1 MNRGKGAD
9 GPEDVDATFAEI
21 VADLR
26 AEGVGVFLDEDP
38 FSGAGPASAEPD
50 ASSKS
55 EPEAGGAQPKPSAD
69 PPAPSAPRESSS
81 EGWRTGGA
89 DWDTTMFSG
98 DPAED
103 DEHYVP
109 PEPPPLPRWRKG
121 AFIVLLF
128 FVVGLLLLIVPNL
141 IGVGP
146 ALATPLGILSLATGI
161 ALLLLR
167 VRQGPPPGADPSNG
181 AQV

>member
-1 MNRGKGAD
+1 MSRGKD

-26 AEGVGVFLDEDP
+26 ADGFGLPEEDAADTADKADKA
-38 FSGAGPASAEPD
+38 GAAD
-50 ASSKS
+50 ASSTGFGVES
-55 EPEAGGAQPKPSAD
+55 ESRRTPDRPAE
-69 PPAPSAPRESSS
+69 PPAVDTPPES
-81 EGWRTGGA
+81 GWRSGGTS
-89 DWDTTMFSG
+89 WDATMFSD
-98 DPAED
+98 DPAGD
-103 DEHYVP
+103 DEHYIP
-109 PEPPPLPRWRKG
+109 PEPPPLPRPKMG
-121 AFIVLLF
+121 AFLILLLF
-128 FVVGLLLLIVPNL
+128 LAGLFLLILPDV

-146 ALATPLGILSLATGI
+146 TVATPLGILALATSI

>member
-1 MNRGKGAD
+1 MSRGKGAD

-26 AEGVGVFLDEDP
+26 AEGVGLISEDT
-38 FSGAGPASAEPD
+38 ADAEPAAPEKSSHEQEQAPERGANWRSGGTEWD
-50 ASSKS
+50 A
-55 EPEAGGAQPKPSAD
+55 
-69 PPAPSAPRESSS
+69 
-81 EGWRTGGA
+81 TV
-89 DWDTTMFSG
+89 FSD
-98 DPAED
+98 DPAD
-103 DEHYVP
+103 DNEHFVP
-109 PEPPPLPRWRKG
+109 PEPPPLPRPRKS

-128 FVVGLLLLIVPNL
+128 FVIGLLLLIAPKL
-141 IGVGP
+141 LG
-146 ALATPLGILSLATGI
+146 LSTTSATPLGILALAVGI

>member
-1 MNRGKGAD
+1 MSRGKD

-26 AEGVGVFLDEDP
+26 AGGFGLPEDDTADTAEA
-38 FSGAGPASAEPD
+38 AGTESRKTPERPAEPPAVD
-50 ASSKS
+50 T
-55 EPEAGGAQPKPSAD
+55 PPD
-69 PPAPSAPRESSS
+69 P
-81 EGWRTGGA
+81 GWRSGGTS
-89 DWDTTMFSG
+89 WDTTMFSD
-98 DPAED
+98 DPADD

-109 PEPPPLPRWRKG
+109 PEPPPLPRPKMG
-121 AFIVLLF
+121 AFLILLLF
-128 FVVGLLLLIVPNL
+128 LAGLFLLILPGA

-146 ALATPLGILSLATGI
+146 TVATPLGILALATAI

>member
-1 MNRGKGAD
+1 MTRGKD

-26 AEGVGVFLDEDP
+26 AEGVGMFLE
-38 FSGAGPASAEPD
+38 E
-50 ASSKS
+50 
-55 EPEAGGAQPKPSAD
+55 D
-69 PPAPSAPRESSS
+69 PPAPAGKDEPEPPAAGPPATTAAAKPGAD
-81 EGWRTGGA
+81 GWRTGGTG
-89 DWDTTMFSG
+89 WDETVFSD

-103 DEHYVP
+103 DEHFVP

-121 AFIVLLF
+121 AFVVLLF

-146 ALATPLGILSLATGI
+146 ALATPLGILALATGI

>member
-1 MNRGKGAD
+1 MSRGKD

-26 AEGVGVFLDEDP
+26 AGGFGLPEEDTAEA
-38 FSGAGPASAEPD
+38 AGTESRKTPERPAEPP
-50 ASSKS
+50 AVEAPP
-55 EPEAGGAQPKPSAD
+55 EP
-69 PPAPSAPRESSS
+69 
-81 EGWRTGGA
+81 GWRSGGTS
-89 DWDTTMFSG
+89 WDSTMFSD
-98 DPAED
+98 DPADD

-109 PEPPPLPRWRKG
+109 PEPPPLPRPKLG
-121 AFIVLLF
+121 AFLILLLF
-128 FVVGLLLLIVPNL
+128 LAGLFLLILPGA

-146 ALATPLGILSLATGI
+146 TVATPLGILALATAI

>member
-1 MNRGKGAD
+1 MTRGSD

-26 AEGVGVFLDEDP
+26 ADGFGLPEDVDSVDE
-38 FSGAGPASAEPD
+38 ASTTAPDRPIEPP
-50 ASSKS
+50 SL
-55 EPEAGGAQPKPSAD
+55 EPPET
-69 PPAPSAPRESSS
+69 
-81 EGWRTGGA
+81 GWRGGGTA
-89 DWDTTMFSG
+89 WDTTMFSD

-109 PEPPPLPRWRKG
+109 PEPPPLPRPKMG
-121 AFIVLLF
+121 AVLILLLF
-128 FVVGLLLLIVPNL
+128 LSGLFLLIGPQL
-141 IGVGP
+141 IGVGTTV
-146 ALATPLGILSLATGI
+146 ATPLGILALATAI

-181 AQV
+181 AQI

>member
-1 MNRGKGAD
+1 MSRGKD

-26 AEGVGVFLDEDP
+26 ADGFGLPEDDTADAP
-38 FSGAGPASAEPD
+38 ESKQAGTATEQRKTPERPAEPP
-50 ASSKS
+50 A
-55 EPEAGGAQPKPSAD
+55 AD
-69 PPAPSAPRESSS
+69 PSPPEP
-81 EGWRTGGA
+81 GWRSGGTS
-89 DWDTTMFSG
+89 WDTTIFSD
-98 DPAED
+98 DPADD

-109 PEPPPLPRWRKG
+109 PEPPPLPRPKMG
-121 AFIVLLF
+121 AFLILLLF
-128 FVVGLLLLIVPNL
+128 LAGLFLLILPGA
-141 IGVGP
+141 IGVGQTV
-146 ALATPLGILSLATGI
+146 ATPLGILALATAI

>member
-1 MNRGKGAD
+1 MTRGKGTD

-26 AEGVGVFLDEDP
+26 AEGVGLFLEEDALELADDT
-38 FSGAGPASAEPD
+38 AGEQASDPT
-50 ASSKS
+50 
-55 EPEAGGAQPKPSAD
+55 P
-69 PPAPSAPRESSS
+69 PPAAKTDTKPDKPEKAPETDN
-81 EGWRTGGA
+81 WRTGGA
-89 DWDTTMFSG
+89 TWDATMFSD

-103 DEHYVP
+103 DEHFVP
-109 PEPPPLPRWRKG
+109 PEPPPLPRPRKG
-121 AFIVLLF
+121 AFVVLLF

-146 ALATPLGILSLATGI
+146 ALATPLGILALATAI

-167 VRQGPPPGADPSNG
+167 VRQGPPPGADPTNG

>member
-38 FSGAGPASAEPD
+38 FSGAEPD
-50 ASSKS
+50 APSGT
-55 EPEAGGAQPKPSAD
+55 EPEAGKARPKPAAD
-69 PPAPSAPRESSS
+69 PPAPAAPPAAPPSVSSS

-121 AFIVLLF
+121 AFVVLLF

>member
-1 MNRGKGAD
+1 MSRGKD

-26 AEGVGVFLDEDP
+26 ADGFGLPEMDTADNAGDTGGTAGRGVAEESESRKTPDRP
-38 FSGAGPASAEPD
+38 AEP
-50 ASSKS
+50 SK
-55 EPEAGGAQPKPSAD
+55 PPAAAD
-69 PPAPSAPRESSS
+69 PPDP
-81 EGWRTGGA
+81 GWRSGGTT
-89 DWDTTMFSG
+89 WDSTMFSD
-98 DPAED
+98 DPADD
-103 DEHYVP
+103 DEHFVP
-109 PEPPPLPRWRKG
+109 PEPPPLPRPKMG
-121 AFIVLLF
+121 AFLI
-128 FVVGLLLLIVPNL
+128 LLLLLAGLFLLILPGV

-146 ALATPLGILSLATGI
+146 TVATPLGILALATSI

>member
-1 MNRGKGAD
+1 MSRGKD

-26 AEGVGVFLDEDP
+26 AGGFGLPDDLAEKAGKDEP
-38 FSGAGPASAEPD
+38 KQAPAAPEPPP
-50 ASSKS
+50 AK
-55 EPEAGGAQPKPSAD
+55 KPD
-69 PPAPSAPRESSS
+69 PPEP
-81 EGWRTGGA
+81 GWRSGGST
-89 DWDTTMFSG
+89 WDATMFSD

-109 PEPPPLPRWRKG
+109 PDPPPLPRPKMG
-121 AFIVLLF
+121 AFLILLLF
-128 FVVGLLLLIVPNL
+128 VAGLLLLIVPDL
-141 IGVGP
+141 IGIGP
-146 ALATPLGILSLATGI
+146 TVSTPLGILALATAI